1 MGWRR
6 HLGDDETV
14 IADLRAHPK
23 ALVVPVVFLFALAAA
38 CGVALAMVPAAV
50 EPWAGWLIAVITAA
64 LAIAFVQRPVLAWA
78 TTRYGFTDRR
88 LVVRAGLLR
97 RRRSDLP
104 YSRITDVS
112 YARGLLDRLW
122 GSGTLVVTTAS
133 GARLELIGMPQVI
146 ALHQAVSQLVAESRP
161 AAPDMPY

>member
-50 EPWAGWLIAVITAA
+50 EPWAGWLIAVITAG

-78 TTRYGFTDRR
+78 TTPLWLHRPT
-88 LVVRAGLLR
+88 
-97 RRRSDLP
+97 
-104 YSRITDVS
+104 
-112 YARGLLDRLW
+112 ARG
-122 GSGTLVVTTAS
+122 
-133 GARLELIGMPQVI
+133 ARWAVATPPQ
-146 ALHQAVSQLVAESRP
+146 
-161 AAPDMPY
+161 